1 MIEFA
6 KRNLLI
12 FFRDKTAVFFS
23 LLATFIILGLYVLF
37 LGDVW
42 TSNFEQFANA
52 REIMDNW
59 VMAGLLAVTSVT
71 TTMGAFGIMIID
83 KSKKINKDFYSSPI
97 DRKAIAGGYILSSL
111 LIGLIMSM
119 ITLVLA
125 EIYIVAEGGKLLDIP
140 SLLKVIGLVIIA
152 DIANTSL
159 VFFIT
164 SFFKSETAFSTGST
178 IIGTLVG
185 FLTGIY
191 LPIGMLHDAI
201 GMVIKLFPPS
211 YSAMLIR
218 QVMMANPI
226 SIAFEG
232 IPLEYATEFKEM
244 LGVTFSFG
252 DVTISP
258 IIGIVILVVTAVVF
272 FALAVI
278 NISRKKK

>member
-119 ITLVLA
+119 ITLILA
-125 EIYIVAEGGKLLDIP
+125 EIYIVAEGGKLLDIS
-140 SLLKVIGLVIIA
+140 SLLKVIGLIIIA
-152 DIANTSL
+152 DLANTSL

-191 LPIGMLHDAI
+191 LPIGMLPKAV

-211 YSAMLIR
+211 YAAMLIR

-226 SIAFEG
+226 SIAFSG
-232 IPLEYATEFKEM
+232 IPIEYAADFKEM
-244 LGVTFSFG
+244 LGVTFNFG
-252 DVTISP
+252 NFTISP
-258 IIGIVILVVTAVVF
+258 LIGIIILLATTIIF
-272 FALAVI
+272 FALAVV